1 MGKEKKETA
10 PLTLAGNIDRDTFVR
25 FALFDSFRL
34 KKRWKNP
41 AIFAAIFLFFA
52 LVCFLGRE
60 THEQAMLMTLVLLAV
75 GLVLPAVWLLMYM
88 YSVNQQVKKNGLS
101 AGHAQYFVVLNA
113 PGVRVMNEEEKA
125 EFSWKQ
131 IRAAY
136 RVRGC
141 IYLYVSDAKAFLMPK
156 CEDSEQAWA
165 ILTEQL
171 GEGKCRD
178 LR

>member
-1 MGKEKKETA
+1 MVKAEHST
-10 PLTLAGNIDRDTFVR
+10 LTMSGNIDRDTFIR

-41 AIFAAIFLFFA
+41 LIFAGIFMFFA

-60 THEQAMLMTLVLLAV
+60 THEQAVLMTLVLLAV
-75 GLVLPAVWLLMYM
+75 GLLLPAVWFVMYM
-88 YSVNQQVKKNGLS
+88 YSLNIQVKKNNLS
-101 AGHAQYFVVLNA
+101 SSHAQYFVLLGEKEGQVIK
-113 PGVRVMNEEEKA
+113 GEEKA
-125 EFSWKQ
+125 CYSWKT
-131 IRAAY
+131 IPAAY

-141 IYLYVSDAKAFLMPK
+141 IYLYVSDTRAYLMPD
-156 CEDSEQAWA
+156 CEDSDRAWHF
-165 ILTEQL
+165 LHKQL